1 VKNVKMSI
9 IADADDD
16 DDDDDDDGRI
26 TIVS

>member
-1 VKNVKMSI
+1 MKNVKMSI